1 MMQKYITK
9 TNILF
14 RVPLEDI
21 RGLVCSLWADMPV
34 TEVMYVTPTC
44 MQRLIIS
51 RVYNTDKASFTNVM
65 AKHYTIPQLSK
76 YINKYST
83 LHVI

>member
-1 MMQKYITK
+1 
-9 TNILF
+9 
-14 RVPLEDI
+14 
-21 RGLVCSLWADMPV
+21 MPV
-34 TEVMYVTPTC
+34 IEVMYVTPTC